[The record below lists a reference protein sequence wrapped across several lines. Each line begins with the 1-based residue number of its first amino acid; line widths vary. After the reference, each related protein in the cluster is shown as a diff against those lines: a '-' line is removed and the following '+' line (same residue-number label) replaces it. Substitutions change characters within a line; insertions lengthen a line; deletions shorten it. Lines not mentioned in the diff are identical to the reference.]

1 MLLPEGDTIAFP
13 VTTSV
18 PRLAVIAFPVGKAV
32 LPIATATLPVL
43 ISSSGSLAATI
54 VNCES
59 PDIEKVPID
68 DVKPNDPASANPPTC
83 PAVDVR
89 PTPVTIILKSVV
101 PTACPTDE
109 VPSVPVNE

>member
-1 MLLPEGDTIAFP
+1 MLTTVTVFVSAAPTPTSSTSILTDSVPRVEVNPIPVGDTIALP

-18 PRLAVIAFPVGKAV
+18 PILVDKALPDGKAV
-32 LPIATATLPVL
+32 LPIATATVPIL

-68 DVKPNDPASANPPTC
+68 AVIGNDPASAKPPT
-83 PAVDVR
+83 
-89 PTPVTIILKSVV
+89 
-101 PTACPTDE
+101 
-109 VPSVPVNE
+109 